1 MTMSLRLRQHGV
13 LVIKCLNRGVLM
25 HAKHNGVLRRVPV
38 QAGHITG
45 RGLEIRVIG
54 SKVAFE
60 PVRLDAVLGP
70 NARHRQM
77 RNVVAQLGR
86 QLARRPAGGTIN
98 RRVLRRTRQHSGLQ
112 PLRHLVALTTGVPR
126 GQVGQA
132 ISETR
137 LLQGSMQLSLQ
148 SNLARISD
156 QVPSADSKIGRA

>member
-1 MTMSLRLRQHGV
+1 MTMSLCLRQHGV

-86 QLARRPAGGTIN
+86 QLARRPASGTIN

-132 ISETR
+132 I
-137 LLQGSMQLSLQ
+137 L
-148 SNLARISD
+148 
-156 QVPSADSKIGRA
+156 